1 MLILP
6 RASLLYAVCVF
17 MSFSAVANIEQEFD
31 ELDALLNM
39 PLDSLTETKVVTATK
54 TSLSLSDVPA
64 SVHVITSKEIERSSA
79 RSIADVLILAPGLHV
94 AKFSDY
100 DWTVSARSKNQG
112 ENNTLLVM
120 IDGRSTVNPMYSG
133 VNWDTLPVSLDN
145 IDRIEVVLG
154 SVGTI
159 WGGNAVNGV
168 INIIT
173 KDAENAPKAQ
183 VSAAVGNFDYKEF
196 KAHHSGQIN
205 DYTHLSGYIESLQ
218 HSPFTDKDPHFN
230 EIRHLK
236 VLTERFGMRA
246 DYQNQ
251 QNTVSMQFG
260 GIRSREDYQWLQ
272 YTPAFL
278 DPASHQNDYDA
289 FFTEMNSQELFAG
302 FQYLH
307 DKLDGDQWENQLWLT
322 HSESDGTNEPASFTR
337 FDLDTRYTFNTQ
349 DFGALTIGANAR
361 IIDEEYAQF
370 TEKEQYFSP
379 YVRTIED
386 HEFLNQSYGIYT
398 NWSINVTD
406 STEVTLGNRIQYANI
421 TEEWYSQPQ
430 VRALQKL
437 TDNQRLWMGWGR
449 AVITPS
455 RLELDTQFQEN
466 YSCSSCGYYDPAT
479 GSVYDKPVNGTIGPV
494 DYLQAYKYLGNR
506 DLEMES
512 VDTYEIGY
520 RYWQD
525 NQFQLSMSLFYSQH
539 DNVRAYKNLGG
550 YVYTSSAGSDT
561 SIGTVI
567 HDMYAQLI
575 DPLSQET
582 MGGEISAQWRPID
595 VLQVNANYSYKT
607 IKGDCTGSI
616 CGSNDLPVLDLE
628 NTPSHYATLHIMW
641 DIHPTVW
648 VSSVVNYVSASEPD
662 EALIEAYKDYGD
674 DYLVWP
680 EIITLDMSVNWQH
693 KPTWPSIKVSAE
705 NLGSDQLKEYPEQY
719 GPFAN
724 GTQYYAEIS
733 WNFI

>member
-1 MLILP
+1 MSMLS
-6 RASLLYAVCVF
+6 RAPFLYALCIFVSSPVI
-17 MSFSAVANIEQEFD
+17 ANIDNEFD
-31 ELDALLNM
+31 DLDALLNM
-39 PLDSLTETKVVTATK
+39 PLESLADTKVVTATK

-64 SVHVITSKEIERSSA
+64 SVHVITSKEIERSGA

-120 IDGRSTVNPMYSG
+120 IDGRSAVNPMYSG
-133 VNWDTLPVSLDN
+133 VNWDTLPVSLDS

-154 SVGTI
+154 PVGTM

-173 KDAENAPKAQ
+173 KDAESAPKAQ
-183 VSAAVGNFDYKEF
+183 LSASTGNFDYKEF
-196 KAHHSGQIN
+196 KAHHSGQISEN
-205 DYTHLSGYIESLQ
+205 THLSGYIESLQ
-218 HSPFTDKDPHFN
+218 HSPFTDTDEHFK
-230 EIRHLK
+230 ELRHLK

-246 DYQNQ
+246 DYQNL
-251 QNTVSMQFG
+251 QNTVSVQFG
-260 GIRSREDYQWLQ
+260 GIQSREDYQWLT

-278 DPASHQNDYDA
+278 DPTTHKNDYDV
-289 FFTEMNSQELFAG
+289 FLTEMNSQELFAG

-307 DKLDGDQWENQLWLT
+307 EKLNGDQWENQLWVT
-322 HSESDGTNEPASFTR
+322 HSESDSTNEPASFTR
-337 FDLDTRYTFNTQ
+337 IDLDTRYTFNTQ
-349 DFGALTIGANAR
+349 DWGILTLGANAR

-370 TEKEQYFSP
+370 SEKEQYFSP
-379 YVRTIED
+379 YIRTIDD
-386 HEFLNQSYGIYT
+386 HKFLNQSYGFYA
-398 NWSINVTD
+398 NWAIDVTD
-406 STEVTLGNRIQYANI
+406 STEITLGNRIQYANI

-466 YSCSSCGYYDPAT
+466 SYCSSCAYTVNPDGSVNYYDYMM
-479 GSVYDKPVNGTIGPV
+479 SYH
-494 DYLQAYKYLGNR
+494 YLGNR

-520 RYWQD
+520 RYWRD
-525 NQFQLSMSLFYSQH
+525 NQFQVSLSLFYSQH
-539 DNVRAYKNLGG
+539 DNVRAYKGLGG
-550 YVYTSSAGSDT
+550 NRYFTPDSSEHS
-561 SIGTVI
+561 SGTI
-567 HDMYAQLI
+567 IDDMFTQLV

-582 MGGEISAQWRPID
+582 MGGEVSIQWQPID
-595 VLQVNANYSYKT
+595 VLQINANYSYKT
-607 IKGDCTGSI
+607 IKGDCNGSI
-616 CGSNDLPVLDLE
+616 CGSNELPILDLE
-628 NTPSHYATLHIMW
+628 NTPHHYATLHVMW

-662 EALIEAYKDYGD
+662 EALIQAYQSYGD
-674 DYLVWP
+674 DYTIWP
-680 EIITLDMSVNWQH
+680 QVVTIDMSINWQH
-693 KPTWPSIKVSAE
+693 KPTWPSIKLSAE
-705 NLGSDQLKEYPEQY
+705 NLGSDQLKEYPEQF

-724 GTQYYAEIS
+724 GTQYYAELS

>member
-1 MLILP
+1 MSMLS
-6 RASLLYAVCVF
+6 RAPFLYALCVF
-17 MSFSAVANIEQEFD
+17 VSSPVIANIDNEFD
-31 ELDALLNM
+31 DLDALLNM
-39 PLDSLTETKVVTATK
+39 PLESLADTKVVTATK

-120 IDGRSTVNPMYSG
+120 IDGRSAVNPMYSG
-133 VNWDTLPVSLDN
+133 VNWDTLPVSLDS

-154 SVGTI
+154 PVGTM

-168 INIIT
+168 VNIIT
-173 KDAENAPKAQ
+173 KDAESAPKAQ
-183 VSAAVGNFDYKEF
+183 LSASTGNFDYKEF
-196 KAHHSGQIN
+196 KAHHSGQISEN
-205 DYTHLSGYIESLQ
+205 THLSGYIESLQ
-218 HSPFTDKDPHFN
+218 HSPFTDTDPIFKDL
-230 EIRHLK
+230 RHLK

-246 DYQNQ
+246 DYQNL
-251 QNTVSMQFG
+251 QNTVSVQFG
-260 GIRSREDYQWLQ
+260 GIQSREDYQWLT

-278 DPASHQNDYDA
+278 DPTTHKNDYDV
-289 FFTEMNSQELFAG
+289 FLTEMNSQELFAG

-307 DKLDGDQWENQLWLT
+307 EKLNGDQWENQLWVT
-322 HSESDGTNEPASFTR
+322 HSESDSTNEPASFTR
-337 FDLDTRYTFNTQ
+337 IDLDTRYTFNTQ
-349 DFGALTIGANAR
+349 DWGILTLGANVR

-370 TEKEQYFSP
+370 SEKEQYFSP
-379 YVRTIED
+379 YIRTIDD
-386 HEFLNQSYGIYT
+386 HNFLNQSYGFYA
-398 NWSINVTD
+398 NWAVDVTD
-406 STEVTLGNRIQYANI
+406 STEITLGNRIQYANI

-466 YSCSSCGYYDPAT
+466 SYCSSCAYTVNPDGSVNYYDYMM
-479 GSVYDKPVNGTIGPV
+479 SYH
-494 DYLQAYKYLGNR
+494 YLGNR

-512 VDTYEIGY
+512 IDTYEVGY

-525 NQFQLSMSLFYSQH
+525 NQFQVSLSLFYSQH
-539 DNVRAYKNLGG
+539 DNVRAYKGLGG
-550 YVYTSSAGSDT
+550 NRYFTPDSSEHS
-561 SIGTVI
+561 SGTI
-567 HDMYAQLI
+567 IDDMFAQLV

-582 MGGEISAQWRPID
+582 MGGEVSIQWQPID

-616 CGSNDLPVLDLE
+616 CGSNELPILDLE
-628 NTPSHYATLHIMW
+628 NTPHHYATLHVMW

-648 VSSVVNYVSASEPD
+648 VSSVMNYVSASEPD
-662 EALIEAYKDYGD
+662 EALIQAYQSYGD
-674 DYLVWP
+674 DYTIWP
-680 EIITLDMSVNWQH
+680 EVVTIDMSINWQH
-693 KPTWPSIKVSAE
+693 KPTWPSIKLSAE
-705 NLGSDQLKEYPEQY
+705 NLGSDQLKEYPEQF

-724 GTQYYAEIS
+724 GTQYYAELS

>member
-1 MLILP
+1 MSILS
-6 RASLLYAVCVF
+6 RAPFLYALCISLSSPVI
-17 MSFSAVANIEQEFD
+17 ANTDNEFD
-31 ELDALLNM
+31 DLDALLNM
-39 PLDSLTETKVVTATK
+39 PLESLADTKVVTATK

-120 IDGRSTVNPMYSG
+120 IDGRSAVNPMYSG
-133 VNWDTLPVSLDN
+133 VNWDTLPVSLDS

-154 SVGTI
+154 PVGTM

-173 KDAENAPKAQ
+173 KDAESAPKAQ
-183 VSAAVGNFDYKEF
+183 LSASTGNFDYKEF
-196 KAHHSGQIN
+196 KAHHSGQISEN
-205 DYTHLSGYIESLQ
+205 THLSGYIESLQ
-218 HSPFTDKDPHFN
+218 HSPFTDTDEHFK
-230 EIRHLK
+230 ELRHLK

-246 DYQNQ
+246 DYQNL
-251 QNTVSMQFG
+251 QNTVSVQFG
-260 GIRSREDYQWLQ
+260 GIQSREDYQWLT
-272 YTPAFL
+272 YTPAFVE
-278 DPASHQNDYDA
+278 PATHKNDYDV

-307 DKLDGDQWENQLWLT
+307 EKLNGDQWENQVWVT
-322 HSESDGTNEPASFTR
+322 HSESDSTNEPASFTR
-337 FDLDTRYTFNTQ
+337 VDLDTRYTFNTQ
-349 DFGALTIGANAR
+349 DWGILTLGANAR

-370 TEKEQYFSP
+370 SEKEQYFSP
-379 YVRTIED
+379 YVRTIDD
-386 HEFLNQSYGIYT
+386 HKFVNQSYGLYA
-398 NWSINVTD
+398 NWTVDVTD
-406 STEVTLGNRIQYANI
+406 STEITLGNRIQYANI

-437 TDNQRLWMGWGR
+437 ADNQRLWMGWGR

-455 RLELDTQFQEN
+455 RLELDSTFQKN
-466 YSCSSCGYYDPAT
+466 GYQSKYLSIKNPDNTTTYYDYMM
-479 GSVYDKPVNGTIGPV
+479 SYH
-494 DYLQAYKYLGNR
+494 YLGNR
-506 DLEMES
+506 DLDMES

-525 NQFQLSMSLFYSQH
+525 NQFQVSLSLFYSQH
-539 DNVRAYKNLGG
+539 DNVRAYKGLGG
-550 YVYTSSAGSDT
+550 NRYFTPDSSEHS
-561 SIGTVI
+561 SGTVI
-567 HDMYAQLI
+567 DDMFAQLV

-582 MGGEISAQWRPID
+582 MGGEISAQWQPID
-595 VLQVNANYSYKT
+595 VLQINANYSYKT

-616 CGSNDLPVLDLE
+616 CGSNELPILDLE
-628 NTPSHYATLHIMW
+628 NTPHHYATLHVMW

-662 EALIEAYKDYGD
+662 EALIQAYQSYGD
-674 DYLVWP
+674 DYTIWP
-680 EIITLDMSVNWQH
+680 EVVTIDMSINWQH
-693 KPTWPSIKVSAE
+693 KPTWPSIKLSAE
-705 NLGSDQLKEYPEQY
+705 NLGSDQLKEYPEQF

-724 GTQYYAEIS
+724 GTQYYAELS